1 MTRISTRAALAA
13 TAALFA
19 LPAVPAFAQEAPASD
34 ATASEATGEILVIA
48 RRREERLLDVPISM
62 SALSTEAL
70 EKAGAKD
77 LAGIQGAIPNVN
89 IVQGRGSA
97 SSANFYIRGI
107 GQPDALQTFDP
118 AVGVY
123 VDGVYLSRIQGALLN
138 LFDVARIEVLRGP
151 QGTLYGKNTIGGAVN
166 VVSKKPDLNT
176 LRGEAAITYGRFD
189 EVTAK
194 GYVSAPLIA
203 DKLALSVAG
212 VYDDRE
218 GIVTDPLT
226 SKKYNDRNN
235 LSEPDPKLS

>member
-1 MTRISTRAALAA
+1 MTGISTRAALIA

-19 LPAVPAFAQEAPASD
+19 LPAMPAFAQDMPAAED
-34 ATASEATGEILVIA
+34 TGDVATSNEITVVA
-48 RRREERLLDVPISM
+48 RRREERLLDVPIAI
-62 SALSTEAL
+62 SALNTEAL

-77 LAGIQGAIPNVN
+77 LSGIQGAIPNVN

-138 LFDVARIEVLRGP
+138 LFDVQRVEVLRGP

-166 VVSKKPDLNT
+166 VVSKKPDLDIV
-176 LRGEAAITYGRFD
+176 RGEAAFTYGRFD

-194 GYVSAPLIA
+194 GYVSA
-203 DKLALSVAG
+203 
-212 VYDDRE
+212 
-218 GIVTDPLT
+218 
-226 SKKYNDRNN
+226 
-235 LSEPDPKLS
+235 